1 MDDDYSAYGSFTEE
15 AWMKETLKR
24 FDHMPLDNE
33 GNTYDIKKTRQ
44 YFKDN
49 VTHENI
55 IKMIKEH
62 KPWFDIPCP
71 NSDP

>member
-24 FDHMPLDNE
+24 FDHLPLDNE
-33 GNTYDIKKTRQ
+33 GNEYDIEKTRQ

-49 VTHENI
+49 VTRENI
-55 IKMIKEH
+55 FKMIKDH
-62 KPWFDIPCP
+62 KLDFDIP
-71 NSDP
+71 DP